1 MAMTIVSCFIF
12 IPVMII
18 KWKLIMPLSLKLT
31 PVGNYA
37 CVRHSFSILDL
48 KK

>member
-1 MAMTIVSCFIF
+1 MAMIIVSCFIF
-12 IPVMII
+12 ITVIII
-18 KWKLIMPLSLKLT
+18 KWKLIMPLSLKLIL
-31 PVGNYA
+31 VGNYA